1 MRSAFSKKASKQK
14 WVIAIA
20 LLIDRKRD
28 CHTLKTYAYP
38 VIQQGRKRV
47 GIANNL
53 PSSLFFRRKKEEGRG
68 KKEEGRGKKEEGRR
82 KREEGRR
89 KKEEGRRKREEGR
102 MARHGFG

>member
-1 MRSAFSKKASKQK
+1 MSLPNKASKQK

-47 GIANNL
+47 GIAYNL
-53 PSSLFFRRKKEEGRG
+53 PPSLFFGVFFSRQRAESREQKAESRRI
-68 KKEEGRGKKEEGRR
+68 
-82 KREEGRR
+82 
-89 KKEEGRRKREEGR
+89 
-102 MARHGFG
+102 